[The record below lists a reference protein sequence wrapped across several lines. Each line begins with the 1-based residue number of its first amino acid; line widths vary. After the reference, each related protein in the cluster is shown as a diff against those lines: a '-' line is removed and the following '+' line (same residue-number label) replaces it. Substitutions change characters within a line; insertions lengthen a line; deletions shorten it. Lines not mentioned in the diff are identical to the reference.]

1 MFRLSINDHIMIA
14 HSLPDPFFGPAQH
27 MHGATLA
34 VEAHFETAEL
44 DSRGV
49 VLDIG
54 RAGEILS
61 TALDPLRYANLD
73 EHPDFAG
80 KISTTEVI
88 AAHIGNRLRE
98 ALADRPDISIAVT
111 LDENPNARVTYT
123 VPPAPTLHPADPGP
137 RQV

>member
-44 DSRGV
+44 DSHGV

-54 RAGEILS
+54 RAVRSSQRLS
-61 TALDPLRYANLD
+61 TRCGMPT
-73 EHPDFAG
+73 
-80 KISTTEVI
+80 STSTPTSP
-88 AAHIGNRLRE
+88 GRSR
-98 ALADRPDISIAVT
+98 RPRSSPPTSA
-111 LDENPNARVTYT
+111 PAC
-123 VPPAPTLHPADPGP
+123 VPHSPTGLTSASP
-137 RQV
+137 